1 MNALIISDLHLTP
14 ERSSIARAFC
24 RYLQQRAPQFDA
36 LYILG
41 DFFEYWVGD
50 DAMDDFQHDIA
61 QQLRFFSDSGKPL
74 YFMVGNR
81 DFAIGKQFL
90 ALTGAQWLKDP
101 TLITHLGQ
109 PVVLTHGDLLCSDD
123 KQYLRYRRI
132 IRNPLILAL
141 LRRLPLSYRQ
151 HLGNKIRRQS
161 KQAKTGKQSQIM
173 DVTSATVVKM
183 MQRFNSSI
191 LIHGHTHRP
200 AIHTVELGTV
210 QQSKQGKRYVL
221 GDWTEEQGWEIVLTP
236 QGIEL
241 NSFPITN

>member
-14 ERSSIARAFC
+14 ERPSIAQAFC
-24 RYLQQRAPQFDA
+24 HYLQQRASQFDA

-50 DAMDDFQHDIA
+50 DAMDDFQHNIA
-61 QQLRFFSDSGKPL
+61 QQLKTFSDSGKPL
-74 YFMVGNR
+74 YLMVGNR

-90 ALTGAQWLKDP
+90 ALTGVQWLEDP

-109 PVVLTHGDLLCSDD
+109 PIVLTHGDLLCSED

-132 IRNPLILAL
+132 VRNPILIAL

-151 HLGNKIRRQS
+151 RLGDKIRRQS
-161 KQAKTGKQSQIM
+161 KQAKSGKQLEIM
-173 DVTSATVVKM
+173 DVTSTTVVEM

-200 AIHTVELGTV
+200 AIHDVELGTE
-210 QQSKQGKRYVL
+210 QQGKRYVL
-221 GDWTEEQGWEIVLTP
+221 GDWTEQQGWEIILTP

-241 NSFPITN
+241 NSFAITD